1 MRHHLQSM
9 NKLPHQGKMPGV
21 DFLTENIAEDLRL
34 AGNVETVP
42 MTQAWVSQAD
52 LRDHPQPQVPG
63 HR

>member
-1 MRHHLQSM
+1 
-9 NKLPHQGKMPGV
+9 MPGV

-34 AGNVETVP
+34 SGNVETVP
-42 MTQAWVSQAD
+42 MTQAWVSQSD